1 MSIGDDA
8 FEGCSNLT
16 SVTIPDGVTD
26 IGSSAFEGCAD
37 TLFDTTTIPG
47 VRLVDGWAVGLSS
60 EIAANPDLTGMRG
73 FVGGAFAGC
82 TNLVSVTIPASVTE
96 IGFFAFEG
104 CSNLTSVTVPN
115 SVVKIGSSAFA
126 GCTSLAAVTIP
137 EGVTHIGSSAF
148 EGCTH
153 LTSVTIPPSVTGI
166 GHDTFEGC
174 ADALF
179 DTATLPGVRLVDG
192 WVVEWTPE
200 IAPNLDLTGAR
211 GLADSAFW
219 ECTKLVSVT
228 IPTNMTSIGDG
239 VFNGCAKLQSIE
251 LQVTAATGTVEA
263 TIPDG
268 LDPTTVTVSAK
279 VPPEVDPTKVTIVVA
294 PTVKTVRPSGTTIKV
309 VREGHDITAFLDI
322 PSADASGAVNLA
334 SATVRDDI
342 VNKTLDSTQGAVVD
356 LGNPSEPT
364 LVTAPTK
371 PGLVYTLREG
381 ATLDTMK
388 NGASRVGDGQPW
400 MPTITVKGGASGFYA
415 IRVSK

>member
-1 MSIGDDA
+1 M
-8 FEGCSNLT
+8 T
-16 SVTIPDGVTD
+16 Y
-26 IGSSAFEGCAD
+26 
-37 TLFDTTTIPG
+37 
-47 VRLVDGWAVGLSS
+47 
-60 EIAANPDLTGMRG
+60 
-73 FVGGAFAGC
+73 
-82 TNLVSVTIPASVTE
+82 
-96 IGFFAFEG
+96 
-104 CSNLTSVTVPN
+104 
-115 SVVKIGSSAFA
+115 
-126 GCTSLAAVTIP
+126 
-137 EGVTHIGSSAF
+137 IGSSAF

-179 DTATLPGVRLVDG
+179 DTATLPGVRLVDGWVAGWTPKIVANPDLTGMRGFVDGAFYDCTKLVSVTIPEGVTHIGERVFQNCRSLRSVKIPSSMRSVAHNAFIECADTFYDTTTLPGVRLVDG